1 VGTCISCL
9 FFDRHANTGG
19 VSGTNRRPRP
29 TKNHCIWL
37 KRPVPRIP
45 PSGKPHSP
53 PGRSE
58 SCPPDDVGTGGAE
71 HASLGTDRYQNDTME
86 TRNGGT
92 EDGRAKVSGRRT
104 DRHGEA
110 KSGSKSAMM
119 MRNSWRLERRASWRM
134 AAQRRNAAPAHETP
148 PHHFSTAFP
157 SVSPFPYYHTDFQ
170 PWLTLRSSLITTR
183 RRCVDH

>member
-1 VGTCISCL
+1 MHLMPV
-9 FFDRHANTGG
+9 F
-19 VSGTNRRPRP
+19 RP
-29 TKNHCIWL
+29 TCQYRRGFRNEPPTPTNEKSLHL
-37 KRPVPRIP
+37 AQATSSADTPLRETTLTPGTLREL
-45 PSGKPHSP
+45 PSGRRWNWRRGACFLGDRPLPKRYD
-53 PGRSE
+53 GNTQRS
-58 SCPPDDVGTGGAE
+58 
-71 HASLGTDRYQNDTME
+71 
-86 TRNGGT
+86 GGT
-92 EDGRAKVSGRRT
+92 EDGRAKVYGRRT

-170 PWLTLRSSLITTR
+170 PWLTLRSSLTTTR
-183 RRCVDH
+183 RRWVDH